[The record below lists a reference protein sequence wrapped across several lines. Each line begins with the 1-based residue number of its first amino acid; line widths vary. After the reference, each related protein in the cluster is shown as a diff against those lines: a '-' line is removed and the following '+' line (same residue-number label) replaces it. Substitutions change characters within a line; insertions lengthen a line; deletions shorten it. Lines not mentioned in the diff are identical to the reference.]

1 MQPYVLNENDGKT
14 VEYGIPFLI
23 KLGEC
28 AHGRGLAMVRYTARC
43 GEEPPEH
50 VHPTEDEIF
59 YVIKGSL
66 TFITNDTAY
75 PVTTGGIMVL
85 PAGIPHTYIVAAGE
99 EAEVLAITYP
109 VQQLQN
115 GWGGFV
121 ADMESIRG

>member
-28 AHGRGLAMVRYTARC
+28 SHGRGIALVRFTARR

-50 VHPTEDEIF
+50 VHLSEDEVF
-59 YVIKGSL
+59 YVISGRL
-66 TFITNDTAY
+66 TFVCGGQFFPTE
-75 PVTTGGIMVL
+75 TGGTMVL
-85 PAGIPHTYIVAAGE
+85 PAGIPHTYRVADNE
-99 EAEVLAITYP
+99 EAVLLAITYP
-109 VQQLQN
+109 VQKVAH

-121 ADMESIRG
+121 ADMEQV